1 MFCHERFAFDP
12 AGNRLDGLSGS
23 HTEKE
28 TTLNRVWGNLLKNWL
43 GKHYEYDQ
51 RGNLLAKS
59 ENGKQE
65 TFRQW
70 HHHFI
75 PLGRRG
81 IGGGKQRQQHHAL
94 YF

>member
-1 MFCHERFAFDP
+1 MTFVRLWLALVPTLVRYERFAFDP

-23 HTEKE
+23 HTEKT

-65 TFRQW
+65 TF
-70 HHHFI
+70 
-75 PLGRRG
+75 PLE
-81 IGGGKQRQQHHAL
+81 QL
-94 YF
+94 